1 MLRVPDWP
9 PHDRR
14 SLSTQCSDCPSI
26 PWLTSTLRKFWG
38 ASPSKFGGGQ
48 SGDIFRE
55 GGAVKKITLY
65 ICYCSGPRPEF
76 RTTVEMCSLHEPWSF
91 LSTTLGCPPLLPIV
105 PILLKSLQQLF
116 PLLTQHNNLESLI
129 IATIAIVESWRAGAW
144 GVTQYQN
151 RYLAHFS
158 NTSLILNSEPQK
170 CSRQIS
176 SRAGELPRVLNSP
189 LLSP

>member
-1 MLRVPDWP
+1 M
-9 PHDRR
+9 
-14 SLSTQCSDCPSI
+14 
-26 PWLTSTLRKFWG
+26 
-38 ASPSKFGGGQ
+38 
-48 SGDIFRE
+48 

-76 RTTVEMCSLHEPWSF
+76 RTTVEMCSLHEPWPF
-91 LSTTLGCPPLLPIV
+91 LSTTLCCPPLLPIV

-189 LLSP
+189 LLKLKNTWQHRDAIL